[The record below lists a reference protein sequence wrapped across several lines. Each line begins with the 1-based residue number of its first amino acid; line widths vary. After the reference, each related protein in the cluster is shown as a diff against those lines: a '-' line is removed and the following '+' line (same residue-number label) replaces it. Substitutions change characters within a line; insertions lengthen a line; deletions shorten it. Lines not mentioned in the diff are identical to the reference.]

1 MTEEV
6 MMVPTQEFERLQD
19 YYKGQISQ
27 SALLNKAGRLAAEK
41 DLILS
46 NPKIPD
52 ATAVRMTKPLA
63 REQARLTKRIRTGT
77 RIPAGAGM
85 PSEAM
90 VDSPLE
96 NLLKKIIEKE
106 VPAAPAAVAA
116 AATPA
121 TPVIKK
127 EPVAGPSG
135 LKIKKE
141 GKSVKP
147 SIPPKPF
154 VSAKKP
160 KSTGG
165 IKKAAFT
172 GATKALLRQAGFD
185 EKFIGSDTDDDD
197 DEGGYSPKK
206 KAKKKYPKAKKTALQ
221 KLQEGWEE
229 WDKPSRGPLGYDTG

>member
-1 MTEEV
+1 
-6 MMVPTQEFERLQD
+6 MVPTQEFERLQD

-27 SALLNKAGRLAAEK
+27 SAPLNKAARLAAEK
-41 DLILS
+41 HLILS
-46 NPKIPD
+46 NRKIPD

-106 VPAAPAAVAA
+106 VPAATPAGA

-135 LKIKKE
+135 IKIKKE
-141 GKSVKP
+141 SKSVKP
-147 SIPPKPF
+147 PIPPKPF

-165 IKKAAFT
+165 IKKAAFS

-185 EKFIGSDTDDDD
+185 DKFIDSDTDDDE

-229 WDKPSRGPLGYDTG
+229 WDKPSRGPLGYDSD

>member
-6 MMVPTQEFERLQD
+6 MIVPTQEFERLQD

-41 DLILS
+41 HLILS
-46 NPKIPD
+46 NRKIPH
-52 ATAVRMTKPLA
+52 ATTVRMTKPLA

-85 PSEAM
+85 PSEDM
-90 VDSPLE
+90 MDSPLE

-106 VPAAPAAVAA
+106 VPAAAAPGAV
-116 AATPA
+116 TPA

-135 LKIKKE
+135 LKIKK
-141 GKSVKP
+141 GSKSVKP
-147 SIPPKPF
+147 PIPPKPF

-165 IKKAAFT
+165 IKKAAFS

-185 EKFIGSDTDDDD
+185 DKFIDSDTYDDE

-221 KLQEGWEE
+221 KLHEGWEE
-229 WDKPSRGPLGYDTG
+229 WDKPSRGPLGDDSD

>member
-41 DLILS
+41 HLILS
-46 NPKIPD
+46 NRKIPD

-106 VPAAPAAVAA
+106 VPAAPGAAV
-116 AATPA
+116 TPA
-121 TPVIKK
+121 TPVVKK

-141 GKSVKP
+141 SKSVKP

-165 IKKAAFT
+165 IKKAAFS
-172 GATKALLRQAGFD
+172 GATKALLKQAGFD
-185 EKFIGSDTDDDD
+185 DKFIDSDTDD

-229 WDKPSRGPLGYDTG
+229 WDKPSRGPLGYDTD

>member
-41 DLILS
+41 HLILS
-46 NPKIPD
+46 NRKIPD
-52 ATAVRMTKPLA
+52 ATAVRMPKPLA

-90 VDSPLE
+90 EDSPLE

-106 VPAAPAAVAA
+106 VPAAAAPGA

-141 GKSVKP
+141 SKSVKRP
-147 SIPPKPF
+147 IPPKPF
-154 VSAKKP
+154 VSANKP

-165 IKKAAFT
+165 IKKAAFS

-185 EKFIGSDTDDDD
+185 DKFIDSDTDDDE
-197 DEGGYSPKK
+197 EGGYSPKK

-229 WDKPSRGPLGYDTG
+229 WDKPSRGPLGYDSD